1 MPTSMRG
8 MQDASRMLIMFCRN
22 RRIRVVITW
31 VHSVCKSH
39 PIFYVESSG
48 GSLLYNLEGI

>member
-8 MQDASRMLIMFCRN
+8 MQDASRMLIMFCFW
-22 RRIRVVITW
+22 IRVVITW